1 MAEKYYEAY
10 DDRYSQVHQKSLTW
24 FSDMNSVIVAETI
37 AKYNLKRNDEMLEIG
52 CGEGRDASYLLKQG
66 YRLDDTDIS
75 GTAIDYCKNAYPQHQ
90 SSFQVLDCLSS
101 ALEKRYAFIYAIAVL
116 HMLVLDVDRNAF
128 FRFIYAHL
136 AEGGVALICS
146 IGDGDRES
154 KTDISKAFELSE
166 REHPSG
172 EKIIIAN
179 TSCRQVSFAT
189 LTREIEASGLE
200 VMDFGLTAIEPDFP
214 TIMYA
219 VIKRN

>member
-66 YRLDDTDIS
+66 YRLDATDIS
-75 GTAIDYCKNAYPQHQ
+75 STAIDYCKNAYPQHQ

-146 IGDGDRES
+146 IGDGDR
-154 KTDISKAFELSE
+154 
-166 REHPSG
+166 
-172 EKIIIAN
+172 
-179 TSCRQVSFAT
+179 
-189 LTREIEASGLE
+189 
-200 VMDFGLTAIEPDFP
+200 
-214 TIMYA
+214 
-219 VIKRN
+219 